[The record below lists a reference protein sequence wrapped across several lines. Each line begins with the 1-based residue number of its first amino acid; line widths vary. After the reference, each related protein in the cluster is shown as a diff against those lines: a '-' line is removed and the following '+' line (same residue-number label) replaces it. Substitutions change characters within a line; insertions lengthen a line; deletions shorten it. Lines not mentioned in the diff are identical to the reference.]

1 LIYVLRSHTFLGF
14 PWSGRRLH
22 SGGRAYCCRPRRSA
36 RALGRGP
43 APARPIEDLRPHVA
57 EPRVPWCRGGGN
69 RLRVGEAARELPVT
83 DGVRQVQ
90 RGGQVEAV
98 GGRPT
103 REEGDLRELWLIVP

>member
-1 LIYVLRSHTFLGF
+1 MWLNHAF
-14 PWSGRRLH
+14 
-22 SGGRAYCCRPRRSA
+22 
-36 RALGRGP
+36 RG
-43 APARPIEDLRPHVA
+43 A
-57 EPRVPWCRGGGN
+57 GGGN

-90 RGGQVEAV
+90 RGGQVEAA

>member
-14 PWSGRRLH
+14 AWSGRRLY
-22 SGGRAYCCRPRRSA
+22 SCGRAYCCRPGRSA
-36 RALGRGP
+36 RALGRGHT
-43 APARPIEDLRPHVA
+43 PARPVGDLRPHVV
-57 EPRVPWCRGGGN
+57 EPHVPWRRGGGL

-83 DGVRQVQ
+83 DGVRRVQ

-103 REEGDLRELWLIVP
+103 REEGDLHEARKACS